1 MGYKEAPVA
10 EVRQRHAVTIDLLF
24 SEFLRAHRR
33 CITQLLAGT
42 VGLVL
47 PVPSSSRP
55 GQPPLDRIDGL
66 GRHAV
71 AALAPRPWEH
81 PPLWCPSVLE
91 RTHQP
96 VGHMSAHPGA
106 FAVPSWAAPV
116 VARTRVLLLDDTYV
130 SGARAQS
137 AAAALRLAGAHRVLI
152 VPLGRVIRPDTLTG
166 HASLLRRSRTSRAG
180 PHRCARCVVT
190 QREADRDADA
200 GAGAGTE

>member
-1 MGYKEAPVA
+1 
-10 EVRQRHAVTIDLLF
+10 
-24 SEFLRAHRR
+24 
-33 CITQLLAGT
+33 
-42 VGLVL
+42 
-47 PVPSSSRP
+47 
-55 GQPPLDRIDGL
+55 
-66 GRHAV
+66 
-71 AALAPRPWEH
+71 
-81 PPLWCPSVLE
+81 
-91 RTHQP
+91 
-96 VGHMSAHPGA
+96 MSAHPGA